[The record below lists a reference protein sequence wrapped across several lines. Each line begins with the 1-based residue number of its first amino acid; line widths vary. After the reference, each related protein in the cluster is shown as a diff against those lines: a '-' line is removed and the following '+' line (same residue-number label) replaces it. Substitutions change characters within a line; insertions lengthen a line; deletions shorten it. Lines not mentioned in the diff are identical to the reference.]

1 MPRSAVEVATATLL
15 TEGQESLSKLEQPAA
30 VYAALEDY
38 VRLLFAFAKD
48 SGDSDFPSLAVEH
61 LLEVCTS
68 PEVLASMARQL
79 WEQARLSLLYSCLL
93 FRGDHFHALLGREG
107 LLLPDGDPPAKEF
120 HA

>member
-1 MPRSAVEVATATLL
+1 MEVATATLL
-15 TEGQESLSKLEQPAA
+15 TEGQGSLSKLEQPAA

-38 VRLLFAFAKD
+38 VRLLLAFAKD

-79 WEQARLSLLYSCLL
+79 WEQARCLLYSCLL
-93 FRGDHFHALLGREG
+93 FLGDHSHALLGREG

>member
-1 MPRSAVEVATATLL
+1 MATATLL
-15 TEGQESLSKLEQPAA
+15 TEGQGSLSKLEQPAA

-61 LLEVCTS
+61 LLGVCTS

-79 WEQARLSLLYSCLL
+79 WEQARLSLRTVLLSPSPWRSFSCSL
-93 FRGDHFHALLGREG
+93 RAGRTTS
-107 LLLPDGDPPAKEF
+107 PRW
-120 HA
+120 